1 MSATVYLTGKVQLVT
16 LGRIAFVLLC
26 FAPQLRYLL
35 PQAGFAVMVVATL
48 LGFASCLSMRVSW
61 TSALLAAY
69 FGFLGSL
76 GLLVQLFGDVPQGM
90 PEARP
95 HLFYALTTLAH
106 LFVALA
112 IVRRPDG
119 NWFILRTLSW
129 LLVIEVSIVALQAA
143 FLIYGIGFAPTVGDS
158 IQDNLLEGSYGNP
171 NNAAVVLGLVLMLLI
186 TSGYLRL
193 SSFLGALL
201 TTVVLAALFVTL
213 SRTVLIVVVLFLL
226 VVSLWPRL
234 DGHLLVRWLRNLRH
248 ALPSLLVLGL
258 GVFAL
263 MRWSPIADL
272 TEAGVFERSFERV
285 GTLSVLDQ
293 DDSVDFRVMS
303 TLRLVQNLDEIG
315 FGTLS
320 DSNYGAFFEAQDP
333 WLATTNPHSYIVEMS
348 FLFGYPGLLLSASF
362 LTLAAL
368 RILHVNP
375 EQRLLASLLALAV
388 LAFQMVPSSLFPLGL
403 FFVLAVL
410 AGERGLSV
418 KQHVPQRQASARR
431 AREGKSL

>member
-1 MSATVYLTGKVQLVT
+1 
-16 LGRIAFVLLC
+16 
-26 FAPQLRYLL
+26 
-35 PQAGFAVMVVATL
+35 
-48 LGFASCLSMRVSW
+48 
-61 TSALLAAY
+61 
-69 FGFLGSL
+69 
-76 GLLVQLFGDVPQGM
+76 
-90 PEARP
+90 
-95 HLFYALTTLAH
+95 
-106 LFVALA
+106 VALA

-320 DSNYGAFFEAQDP
+320 D
-333 WLATTNPHSYIVEMS
+333 TNPHSYIVEMS